1 MELAFVDWAIMA
13 AYFAVSLGIGVAV
26 YRRAGEDFGSFFL
39 GNQQMPWWLLGIS
52 MVATTFST
60 DTPNLVADIVRSTG
74 TVGNWTWWAFLLT
87 GMFTVFLYAK
97 LWRRSGVF
105 TDVEFYELRY
115 SGRLAALLRGFRAAY
130 LGIVFNVVIMATVTL
145 AAIKI
150 GGALL
155 GLSPVEVVVVAASVT
170 MVYSALGG
178 LTGVLLTDLLQFAMA
193 MVGSV
198 GAAWYVLTLP
208 EVGGLDGL
216 LAHASVQEAMAFWPS
231 FETMTWQ
238 QMMPAFIIPIAV
250 QWWASYYPGA
260 EPGGG
265 GYIVQRMLSA
275 KDEENAV
282 SATLL
287 FTATH
292 YALRPWPWILVAL
305 ASLVVF
311 PDLEALRAQFSHLPD
326 RVVQNDMAYPA
337 MMTLLP
343 PGLLGLVVTSLAAA
357 YMSTMSSQVN
367 WGASVV
373 VNDLYNRFIEPDATE
388 RQQVWVGRIATV
400 ALMTTA
406 CVLALLLKN
415 ALQAFN
421 ILLQIGAGTGL
432 LFLLRW
438 FWWRI
443 NAATE
448 LTAMAVSFSLAIY
461 FQAAGRFGWMGGGLA
476 DWERL
481 LAIVAVTTVAWVA
494 VTYLTRPT
502 DEDTLIE
509 FYTTV
514 RPGGPGWGPVVDT
527 LRERET
533 EIDVD
538 APSDLPYALSCVLLG
553 SMGIY
558 GVLFATGFVLYGR
571 FLLGGICAV
580 IAAAALGGIGALWP
594 YLSFSDDSDEAGPGP
609 KRREDGEEAARHE
622 AEPV

>member
-1 MELAFVDWAIMA
+1 MQLAFVDWAIMA
-13 AYFAVSLGIGVAV
+13 AYFVLSLVIGVAV
-26 YRRAGEDFGSFFL
+26 YRQAGEDFSAFFL
-39 GNQQMPWWLLGIS
+39 SKQQMPWWLLGIS

-87 GMFTVFLYAK
+87 GMLTVFLYAK

-130 LGIVFNVVIMATVTL
+130 LGVVFNVIIMATVTL

-150 GGALL
+150 GGVML
-155 GLSPVEVVVVAASVT
+155 GLSPLEVVLIAASVT

-178 LTGVLLTDLLQFAMA
+178 LTGVLLTDLIQFTMAMA
-193 MVGSV
+193 GSI

-208 EVGGLDGL
+208 EIGGLDGL
-216 LAHASVQEAMAFWPS
+216 LAHEEVQTAFVFWPS
-231 FETMTWQ
+231 FETLTWQ
-238 QMMPAFIIPIAV
+238 EMMPAFIIPLAV
-250 QWWASYYPGA
+250 QWWASYYPGS

-265 GYIVQRMLSA
+265 GYVVQRMLSA

-282 SATLL
+282 GATLL
-287 FTATH
+287 FQGAH

-305 ASLVVF
+305 ASLIVF
-311 PDLEALRAQFSHLPD
+311 PDLEALRSQFSHMPD

-337 MMTLLP
+337 MLTLLP

-367 WGASVV
+367 WGSSIV
-373 VNDLYNRFIEPDATE
+373 VNDIYLRFYRPEASE
-388 RQQVWVGRIATV
+388 KQQVWVGRLATV
-400 ALMTTA
+400 VLMTVA
-406 CVLALLLKN
+406 CLLALLLEN

-421 ILLQIGAGTGL
+421 IILQIGAGTGL

-448 LTAMAVSFSLAIY
+448 LTAMIVSFTIAVY
-461 FQAAGRFGWMGGGLA
+461 FQVAGRFGWMGGGLA

-481 LAIVAVTTVAWVA
+481 LFIVVVTTIAWLAVTFS
-494 VTYLTRPT
+494 TRPT
-502 DEDTLIE
+502 DDETLDR

-514 RPGGPGWGPVVDT
+514 QPGGPGWGPVVER
-527 LRERET
+527 LRAQGG
-533 EIDVD
+533 DLDLD
-538 APSDLPYALSCVLLG
+538 APSDLPYALTCAVLGAL
-553 SMGIY
+553 GIY
-558 GVLFATGFVLYGR
+558 GVLFATGFFLAGRVGVGVL
-571 FLLGGICAV
+571 CTV
-580 IAAAALGGIGALWP
+580 IAGASLTGITALWP
-594 YLSFSDDSDEAGPGP
+594 YLSFSETG
-609 KRREDGEEAARHE
+609 EDLPA
-622 AEPV
+622 